1 MLLLVSGD
9 LVDPA
14 PSPVGEPGIDKVLV
28 GELVEVLSVEGGF
41 EVFEGPTGTCRKGAI
56 QRQFHAT
63 DIEKETRVTYKAYC
77 KTVTSV
83 TALCLFSTAAG
94 AAETRP
100 KETAAAM
107 AAMENFIMN

>member
-1 MLLLVSGD
+1 
-9 LVDPA
+9 
-14 PSPVGEPGIDKVLV
+14 
-28 GELVEVLSVEGGF
+28 
-41 EVFEGPTGTCRKGAI
+41 
-56 QRQFHAT
+56 
-63 DIEKETRVTYKAYC
+63 
-77 KTVTSV
+77 V